1 MFIPLK
7 FVIDFP
13 QIFRYNQ
20 YGFTISICIVMPFVG
35 EYDRY
40 TYLYTASKEHIFP
53 QSLRGAA
60 RRGNPTIRSETSKPH
75 IQTIRFNG
83 DLYGRKNKPRV
94 DTGIKSADKS
104 AGAHQA
110 PHHLPIEHYR
120 DVGVDNGYIGV
131 VYAL

>member
-13 QIFRYNQ
+13 QNFRYNQ

-35 EYDRY
+35 EYERY
-40 TYLYTASKEHIFP
+40 TYLYTA
-53 QSLRGAA
+53 
-60 RRGNPTIRSETSKPH
+60 SKPH

-83 DLYGRKNKPRV
+83 DLYGRKNEPR
-94 DTGIKSADKS
+94 TYQRIESAYKSASSYK
-104 AGAHQA
+104 A
-110 PHHLPIEHYR
+110 PHHLPAQHYS
-120 DVGVDNGYIGV
+120 DVGVDHRYFGV